1 MNEYHDKITELFDE
15 YYSAEKDAKPTPNK
29 RIDDSN
35 ELTEEYI
42 ERHGKRPPASVLSRL
57 ATYVLLDTLTD
68 SHPDKIT
75 REEYPILS
83 KSQQKRRAKTQLPH
97 SELPYGDL
105 RFLGK
110 RKVGSSMLTD
120 DGNEKDDTSFVSEVR
135 LIPQRD
141 TEMDAE
147 IDRMNVRHI
156 IENAGLTER
165 ERRVVEL
172 FLETGATQDEI
183 ASDLGVSQA
192 RVSQLMN
199 AAIDKISENNSI

>member
-1 MNEYHDKITELFDE
+1 MSDYHDKITELFDE
-15 YYSAEKDAKPTPNK
+15 YYRDKPTPIK
-29 RIDDSN
+29 RIDASN
-35 ELTEEYI
+35 ALIEHYI

-57 ATYVLLDTLTD
+57 ATYILLDTLTD
-68 SHPDKIT
+68 SHPDKIS

-83 KSQQKRRAKTQLPH
+83 KSQQKRRTKTQLPH

-110 RKVGSSMLTD
+110 RKVGSGMLTD
-120 DGNEKDDTSFVSEVR
+120 DGNAKDETPFATSVR
-135 LIPQRD
+135 LVPQRES
-141 TEMDAE
+141 EMDAE

-156 IENAGLTER
+156 IENAGLTDR

-172 FLETGATQDEI
+172 FLETGATQGEI

-192 RVSQLMN
+192 RVSQLFN
-199 AAIDKISENNSI
+199 SAIDKISENNSI